1 MPPYWPMAR
10 MRFDWKTLICF
21 AVVMGIAALLILNMD
36 APPFPKSHRRHHHPP
51 AAAVVHDRGPAVGQA
66 VKVSTP

>member
-21 AVVMGIAALLILNMD
+21 AVVMGIAAFLILNMD
-36 APPFPKSHRRHHHPP
+36 APPYPLSHRHHHAP
-51 AAAVVHDRGPAVGQA
+51 AAGQAHAPAIGQA
-66 VKVSTP
+66 VKVSTR